1 MQSVPIPQL
10 EDVIAPTEVSAWP
23 PGPAWWLVAALVLG
37 ILITLIIMW
46 RQRAQH
52 LEAKREAISHAANT
66 EDALALHQLL
76 KRLCKH
82 YYGDHISALTG
93 KKWAQVLSQ
102 LSAMSFSE
110 DELLAIYRDKADH
123 TDLSLKLSS
132 AINQFKTKEILDV

>member
-23 PGPAWWLVAALVLG
+23 PGPAWWLVAVLLLG
-37 ILITLIIMW
+37 ILITLIIIW
-46 RQRAQH
+46 RQRKQH
-52 LEAKREAISHAANT
+52 LAAKREAISHAAET
-66 EDALALHQLL
+66 MDALALHQLL

-82 YYGDHISALTG
+82 YYGDQVSALTG

-102 LSAMSFSE
+102 LSAMRFSE

-123 TDLSLKLSS
+123 SDLSLKLSS
-132 AINQFKTKEILDV
+132 AIQQFKTKEILDV